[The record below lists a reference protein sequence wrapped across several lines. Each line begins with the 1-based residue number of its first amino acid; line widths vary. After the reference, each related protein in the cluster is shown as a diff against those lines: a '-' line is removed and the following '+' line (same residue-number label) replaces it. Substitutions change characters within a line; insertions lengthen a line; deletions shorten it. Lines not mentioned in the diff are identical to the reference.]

1 MMPLLLAAVHGLIF
15 DGMPDH
21 TGIPTLEPME
31 FRMPIALRSPLHVRA
46 MLMLVAGLALAGC
59 SSLQRNQ
66 PPEAA
71 AAAQTDDDAACRA
84 NGVAPGSDAYVACRK
99 DRDARRGVATDRL
112 ERSHRNLAERM
123 LNGQ

>member
-1 MMPLLLAAVHGLIF
+1 
-15 DGMPDH
+15 
-21 TGIPTLEPME
+21 ME
-31 FRMPIALRSPLHVRA
+31 CRITPAIRILSTKVRMLMASRSPFHVRTTPVLFA
-46 MLMLVAGLALAGC
+46 GLVVAGLALAGC
-59 SSLQRNQ
+59 SSFQRNQ

-99 DRDARRGVATDRL
+99 NRDAQRGGATDRL